1 MSNNSQKAPKSAAA
15 PLRNNS
21 LQDEQQRLLLWNFEE
36 HRDKLSKE
44 ISGLSNPD
52 EEVSRLYAK
61 ADEAAKRAVAIQ
73 SSVHPDNDGSHLR

>member
-1 MSNNSQKAPKSAAA
+1 MSKNSRKGPKPAAA
-15 PLRNNS
+15 PRRNNS
-21 LQDEQQRLLLWNFEE
+21 LQAAQQRLLLWNFEE

-52 EEVSRLYAK
+52 KEVSRLYAK

>member
-1 MSNNSQKAPKSAAA
+1 MSNNGQKGPRAAAA
-15 PLRNNS
+15 PRRNNS
-21 LQDEQQRLLLWNFEE
+21 LQAAQQRLLLRNLEE

-61 ADEAAKRAVAIQ
+61 ADEAANRAVAMQ